1 MHSRHND
8 CINDGIFM
16 SKALPVVLAAVLIGG
31 ALTPIYLA
39 KQATPGQ
46 HGKAGQMSNANTSN
60 IQKISYALGYQV
72 SSQTPPE
79 MDTEL
84 FAEGMRD
91 GQAKKTPRF
100 TEQEINQALMAYQ
113 QEVQKQQ
120 QAQLQQQQQAQP
132 QAQQQASV
140 SGAAQAGK
148 DFLAANAKKPGVI
161 TTASGLQYQVIKEG
175 TGATPTASSEVKVDY
190 EGKLID
196 GTVFDSSIKRGE
208 PLAFGLSQVIPGWTE
223 GLQLMKEGA
232 HYRFFIPAELA
243 YGEAGAGET
252 IPPNS
257 ALIFDVILIKVNP

>member
-1 MHSRHND
+1 
-8 CINDGIFM
+8 M
-16 SKALPVVLAAVLIGG
+16 SKALPVVLAAIIIGG

-39 KQATPGQ
+39 NQATPGQ
-46 HGKAGQMSNANTSN
+46 QAKSGQTTAATSN

-72 SSQTPPE
+72 SSQTPPD
-79 MDTEL
+79 MDSEL

-113 QEVQKQQ
+113 QDMQKQQ
-120 QAQLQQQQQAQP
+120 QQQLQQEQQQQQAS
-132 QAQQQASV
+132 AQSSV
-140 SGAAQAGK
+140 QAG
-148 DFLAANAKKPGVI
+148 DVFLATNAKKPGVV
-161 TTASGLQYQVIKEG
+161 TTASGLQYLVIKEG

-232 HYRFFIPAELA
+232 HYRFFIPAKLG
-243 YGEAGAGET
+243 YGEAGAGEA

-257 ALIFDVILIKVNP
+257 TLIFDVILIKVNP

>member
-16 SKALPVVLAAVLIGG
+16 SKALPVVLAAIIIGG

-39 KQATPGQ
+39 NQATPGQ
-46 HGKAGQMSNANTSN
+46 QAKSGQTTAATSN

-72 SSQTPPE
+72 SSQTPPD
-79 MDTEL
+79 MDSEL

-113 QEVQKQQ
+113 QDMQKQQ
-120 QAQLQQQQQAQP
+120 QQQLQQEQQQQQAS
-132 QAQQQASV
+132 AQSSV
-140 SGAAQAGK
+140 QAG
-148 DFLAANAKKPGVI
+148 DAFLATNAKKPGVV
-161 TTASGLQYQVIKEG
+161 TTASGLQYLVIKEG

-232 HYRFFIPAELA
+232 HYRFFIPAKLG
-243 YGEAGAGET
+243 YGEAGAGEA

-257 ALIFDVILIKVNP
+257 TLIFDVILIKVNP